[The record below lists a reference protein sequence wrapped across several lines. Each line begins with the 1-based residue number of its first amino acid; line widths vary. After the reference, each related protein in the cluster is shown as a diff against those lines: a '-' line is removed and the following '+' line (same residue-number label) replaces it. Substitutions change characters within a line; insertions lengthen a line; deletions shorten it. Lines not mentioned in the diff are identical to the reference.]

1 MRDLRIHLGHISF
14 FIVDKSDN
22 PAIIFLDA
30 SISGDKGASA
40 AKVVVLKLM
49 VFDLYQVLTP
59 SLLILV
65 SNYQLNKHEPISF
78 IQC

>member
-1 MRDLRIHLGHISF
+1 MRDLRTHLGHMSF

-30 SISGDKGASA
+30 SISGDKSASA
-40 AKVVVLKLM
+40 VKVVVLKLM
-49 VFDLYQVLTP
+49 VFDLYQVFTP

-65 SNYQLNKHEPISF
+65 SIK
-78 IQC
+78 